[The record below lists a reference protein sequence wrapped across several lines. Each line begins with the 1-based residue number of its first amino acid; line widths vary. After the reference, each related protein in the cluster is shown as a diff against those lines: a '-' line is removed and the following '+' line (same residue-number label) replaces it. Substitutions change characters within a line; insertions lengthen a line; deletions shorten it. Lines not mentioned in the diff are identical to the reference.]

1 MRSKRATFVLSVL
14 SFYGPILTF
23 PILVCVSCALEP
35 QSPRFI
41 DTPPALKPTPS
52 IDSTEQLFFFDP
64 NDSGKAPKGP
74 IYFNMNSAEVV
85 DSYKI
90 DVLGRWL
97 VDTRGTVHL
106 VGHACPLGE
115 DDYNYNLAERR
126 AVAVKQHL
134 MAVWNIPAEKI
145 RIDSRG
151 ESQPATLDPALF
163 HLNRRVEAFTK
174 E

>member
-1 MRSKRATFVLSVL
+1 MIKIAMLFLIGIFFACAKTQQASSA
-14 SFYGPILTF
+14 GP
-23 PILVCVSCALEP
+23 ALYA
-35 QSPRFI
+35 S
-41 DTPPALKPTPS
+41 TPPALVDPE
-52 IDSTEQLFFFDP
+52 EQLFMFDP
-64 NDSGKAPKGP
+64 NDSGKSPKGP

-134 MAVWNIPAEKI
+134 MAVWNIPPERI

-151 ESQPATLDPALF
+151 ESSPATMNPALF